1 MQRPIIVLT
10 FCLISAQILPAQS
23 PTFSQFYA
31 LKNAMNPAYV
41 STVQGLETAAGYRI
55 QWGQLQEGFRTAFA
69 SVVVRSCQAPFA
81 FGAYASNVQESF
93 FGYKVQE
100 GGMQVSAFVGQSDRW
115 SLHGGLQAGIGQHRV
130 DYDRLVFSGQLD
142 PVFGIQPGTSTYFQN
157 DGSSIQTFEIGGGL
171 VARGLIGWRNGEL
184 PASLGVAVQHL
195 SGSRENSF
203 LRLDNSRARRYTLHG
218 SITTPVTGGML
229 HKDVLYLNWVG
240 RMEWESTL
248 SRGTAGV
255 IFQYTAAHVAL
266 LYQWN
271 QSPFLPKNTHAMTLA
286 IGTDFKWDKST
297 CSIQYAFDGTLSG
310 LGQTATGGA
319 HEVNFIFTLPKT
331 CIFKGR
337 NTRGRTE
344 CYYFNGKS
352 YQRFLN

>member
-1 MQRPIIVLT
+1 MQRPIPFLA
-10 FCLISAQILPAQS
+10 FCLIFAQLLPAQS

-41 STVQGLETAAGYRI
+41 STVEGMEMTAGYRL
-55 QWGQLQEGFRTAFA
+55 QWGQLQEGFHTAFA
-69 SVVVRSCQAPFA
+69 SVAVRSCQAPFA

-93 FGYKVQE
+93 FGYRIQE

-142 PVFGIQPGTSTYFQN
+142 PVFGIQSPSSPYFLN
-157 DGSSIQTFEIGGGL
+157 DGSSLQTFEIGGGL
-171 VARGLIGWRNGEL
+171 VARGLLNWRNSEL
-184 PASLGVAVQHL
+184 PASLGFAVQHL
-195 SGSRENSF
+195 SGSRDDSF

-229 HKDVLYLNWVG
+229 HKDVLYLNWVA

-248 SRGTAGV
+248 SRGTTGV
-255 IFQYTAAHVAL
+255 IFQYTAAHIAL

-271 QSPFLPKNTHAMTLA
+271 HNPFFPKNTHAMTLA
-286 IGTDFKWDKST
+286 IGTDFKLDKSK
-297 CSIQYAFDGTLSG
+297 CSIEYAFDGTLSG

-319 HEVNFIFTLPKT
+319 HEIVLTFTLPHT

-337 NTRGRTE
+337 NTRGSSE